1 MVTGV
6 PSDDF
11 NESSVKDLINVLDGR
26 HTITIDDISYTI
38 DVKEVQVI
46 PQSVGTV
53 YNELLNN
60 QGEINPEK
68 EHYLEEEITVVDIGG
83 GTILIDTLKT

>member
-1 MVTGV
+1 
-6 PSDDF
+6 
-11 NESSVKDLINVLDGR
+11 
-26 HTITIDDISYTI
+26 I

-83 GTILIDTLKT
+83 GTILIDTLKNMNLATKTQFTTGIYTLYD